1 MIWYGTSRAEIA
13 KTIRNGETERFLKGL
28 GIPFANIKEDT
39 EHPSLKYPAIE
50 QNLDTLGRGTTES
63 KIN

>member
-1 MIWYGTSRAEIA
+1 
-13 KTIRNGETERFLKGL
+13 L